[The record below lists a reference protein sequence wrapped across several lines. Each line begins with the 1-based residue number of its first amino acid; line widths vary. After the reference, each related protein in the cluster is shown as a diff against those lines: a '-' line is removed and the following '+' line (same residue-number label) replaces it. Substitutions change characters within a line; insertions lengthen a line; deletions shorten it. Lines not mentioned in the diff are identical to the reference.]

1 MSSASIYTGWKPVL
15 QVKFGDY
22 GCVVAGALLNSG
34 FFVDVTCGGFF
45 GEWFSDHDMV
55 ESPAEISFEGIGQA
69 VVPEGVLPGFVAV
82 FSEYV
87 D

>member
-1 MSSASIYTGWKPVL
+1 MSGASIYAGWKPVL
-15 QVKFGDY
+15 QIKFSDN
-22 GCVVAGALLNSG
+22 GCVVAWALLNSG

-45 GEWFSDHDMV
+45 CGWFSGHYVV
-55 ESPAEISFEGIGQA
+55 EPPAEISFEGIGQA